1 CRSQCRLQE
10 QRPGTCPSSDSPEWA
25 AACVKACNLDSQCDG
40 TQRCCHHGCGST
52 CSEPVDLFTLPGLPA
67 LPTIEEVKEK
77 KKSVRIRWS
86 DGVGDLARAVP
97 GRILYLL
104 EEQHHIGPKYEEER
118 LGGWNLLLR
127 TNKGV
132 AFPKCLSV
140 AITASGQLR
149 SVPQAAGVF
158 GSKCTPFN
166 PGKDPDLPHPKE
178 MRVRPVE
185 LIMCRSQCRLQ
196 EQRPG
201 TCPSSDSPEWAA
213 ACVKACNLDSQ
224 CDGTQRCCHHGCG
237 STCSEPVDLFTL
249 PEKRKSVRIRWS
261 DGVGDLARAVPGR
274 ILYLLEEQHHIG
286 PKYEEERLGGWNL
299 LLRTNKTK
307 ASLRNLLKPGRYY
320 RFRAAAVSSAGSRGF
335 SDPSA
340 PFNPRK
346 GPRPPP
352 PPKRLRVRPV
362 GVDNGTVTIRL
373 EWKEPN
379 SDLPVMRYKV
389 FWSRRVR
396 GVTGDLD
403 SVLVNHQSIPKTI
416 SHFGVGKLRSEKAA
430 IFYNTTNIHDLQP
443 QSLQRRDKKFV
454 NDISYSGER
463 LSVKI
468 YKTKTKVFQQRLRGP
483 FSLVRRCV
491 HRQTGQQ
498 FAVKIV
504 DVARFTA
511 SPGLST
517 ADLKREATICHM
529 LKHPHIVELLET
541 YSSEGMLYMND
552 IVHRDVRPHCVLLA
566 GRDNCAPVKLGGFGV
581 AAQLP
586 TPTSHRAPP
595 AVNLVVESLD
605 DVSVLQ
611 DGPIFMDPDLFHS
624 MLDDLQL
631 RALLEVYD
639 RIACTVVVSSGRA
652 PTAEGRQRCRQ
663 ALDAAARLRGAPGP
677 AAASP
682 ATASAIHE
690 LRRVLALPHVK

>member
-1 CRSQCRLQE
+1 
-10 QRPGTCPSSDSPEWA
+10 
-25 AACVKACNLDSQCDG
+25 
-40 TQRCCHHGCGST
+40 
-52 CSEPVDLFTLPGLPA
+52 
-67 LPTIEEVKEK
+67 
-77 KKSVRIRWS
+77 
-86 DGVGDLARAVP
+86 
-97 GRILYLL
+97 
-104 EEQHHIGPKYEEER
+104 
-118 LGGWNLLLR
+118 
-127 TNKGV
+127 
-132 AFPKCLSV
+132 
-140 AITASGQLR
+140 
-149 SVPQAAGVF
+149 
-158 GSKCTPFN
+158 
-166 PGKDPDLPHPKE
+166 
-178 MRVRPVE
+178 
-185 LIMCRSQCRLQ
+185 
-196 EQRPG
+196 
-201 TCPSSDSPEWAA
+201 
-213 ACVKACNLDSQ
+213 
-224 CDGTQRCCHHGCG
+224 
-237 STCSEPVDLFTL
+237 
-249 PEKRKSVRIRWS
+249 
-261 DGVGDLARAVPGR
+261 
-274 ILYLLEEQHHIG
+274 
-286 PKYEEERLGGWNL
+286 
-299 LLRTNKTK
+299 
-307 ASLRNLLKPGRYY
+307 
-320 RFRAAAVSSAGSRGF
+320 
-335 SDPSA
+335 
-340 PFNPRK
+340 
-346 GPRPPP
+346 
-352 PPKRLRVRPV
+352 
-362 GVDNGTVTIRL
+362 
-373 EWKEPN
+373 
-379 SDLPVMRYKV
+379 MRYKV

-517 ADLKREATICHM
+517 AVWTDLIFASKWSAGLPPASSTARQ
-529 LKHPHIVELLET
+529 LLEALR
-541 YSSEGMLYMND
+541 YCHEND

-595 AVNLVVESLD
+595 ELVRDSRPLMGPMGLAYLKSDEYGRIGTPHYMAPEVVSSQLYGKPVDVWAAGILLHFDAPLWD
-605 DVSVLQ
+605 DVS
-611 DGPIFMDPDLFHS
+611 DAAKDLVQR
-624 MLDDLQL
+624 MLTDRDKQNRVHLASTVDELKKFNSRRRL
-631 RALLEVYD
+631 RAATLAAAAADDEEDDEQNARKQVYD

>member
-541 YSSEGMLYMND
+541 YSSEGMLYMY
-552 IVHRDVRPHCVLLA
+552 
-566 GRDNCAPVKLGGFGV
+566 GR
-581 AAQLP
+581 
-586 TPTSHRAPP
+586 
-595 AVNLVVESLD
+595 
-605 DVSVLQ
+605 
-611 DGPIFMDPDLFHS
+611 I
-624 MLDDLQL
+624 
-631 RALLEVYD
+631 
-639 RIACTVVVSSGRA
+639 
-652 PTAEGRQRCRQ
+652 
-663 ALDAAARLRGAPGP
+663 
-677 AAASP
+677 
-682 ATASAIHE
+682 
-690 LRRVLALPHVK
+690 

>member
-1 CRSQCRLQE
+1 M
-10 QRPGTCPSSDSPEWA
+10 T
-25 AACVKACNLDSQCDG
+25 
-40 TQRCCHHGCGST
+40 
-52 CSEPVDLFTLPGLPA
+52 
-67 LPTIEEVKEK
+67 
-77 KKSVRIRWS
+77 
-86 DGVGDLARAVP
+86 
-97 GRILYLL
+97 
-104 EEQHHIGPKYEEER
+104 
-118 LGGWNLLLR
+118 
-127 TNKGV
+127 
-132 AFPKCLSV
+132 
-140 AITASGQLR
+140 
-149 SVPQAAGVF
+149 
-158 GSKCTPFN
+158 
-166 PGKDPDLPHPKE
+166 
-178 MRVRPVE
+178 
-185 LIMCRSQCRLQ
+185 
-196 EQRPG
+196 
-201 TCPSSDSPEWAA
+201 
-213 ACVKACNLDSQ
+213 
-224 CDGTQRCCHHGCG
+224 
-237 STCSEPVDLFTL
+237 
-249 PEKRKSVRIRWS
+249 
-261 DGVGDLARAVPGR
+261 
-274 ILYLLEEQHHIG
+274 
-286 PKYEEERLGGWNL
+286 
-299 LLRTNKTK
+299 
-307 ASLRNLLKPGRYY
+307 
-320 RFRAAAVSSAGSRGF
+320 
-335 SDPSA
+335 
-340 PFNPRK
+340 
-346 GPRPPP
+346 
-352 PPKRLRVRPV
+352 KRLSSLHSCSAQW
-362 GVDNGTVTIRL
+362 GTVTIRL

-517 ADLKREATICHM
+517 AVWTDLIFASKWSAGLPPASSTARQ
-529 LKHPHIVELLET
+529 LL
-541 YSSEGMLYMND
+541 
-552 IVHRDVRPHCVLLA
+552 
-566 GRDNCAPVKLGGFGV
+566 
-581 AAQLP
+581 
-586 TPTSHRAPP
+586 